1 MLIGLI
7 IAYIF
12 LGGGHETFLLNP
24 NLAKNVSTYV
34 KDKSRKDKIDKI
46 IKAVTKD
53 QENFQK
59 KTEKGSDK
67 KLVDLNMN
75 RASTRDQFTEVYNGF
90 YADLTGLQNR
100 FLDSEMVIRS
110 LIKPGEWDSIM
121 NKVLVTPEKGK
132 AKKQLASENKKLQ
145 DRLLRACDKSI
156 SDSAGKVQAKKY
168 VDEYTRRGDSVSAA
182 FLDLNYTYLKTL
194 RPYTAIRSDFEKP
207 RANMI
212 ALRRNYTESLLNM
225 RFKLIAITPLD
236 KWEGLAKELNNSFTY
251 MGAGLSK

>member
-1 MLIGLI
+1 MLIGLLV
-7 IAYIF
+7 AYLF

-34 KDKSRKDKIDKI
+34 KDKNRKDKIDKI
-46 IKAVTKD
+46 IKAVAKD

-59 KTEKGSDK
+59 ETKKVSDK

-75 RASTRDQFTEVYNGF
+75 RASTREQFAGAYNSF
-90 YADLTGLQNR
+90 YAGLVSLQNN

-121 NKVLVTPEKGK
+121 NKVLVIPERGK
-132 AKKQLASENKKLQ
+132 AKKQLASENKKLH
-145 DRLLRACDKSI
+145 DRLIRACDRNI
-156 SDSAGKVQAKKY
+156 SDSVGKSEAKKY
-168 VDEYTRRGDSVSAA
+168 VDEYTMSGDSVSAA
-182 FLDLNYTYLKTL
+182 FLDLNYKYLKSL
-194 RPYTAIRSDFEKP
+194 RIYTATRSDFEQP

-212 ALRRNYTESLLNM
+212 TLRKNYTESLVNM
-225 RFKLIAITPLD
+225 RFKLIAITPKD

>member
-1 MLIGLI
+1 MLIGLLV
-7 IAYIF
+7 AYLF
-12 LGGGHETFLLNP
+12 LGGKHETFLLNP
-24 NLAKNVSTYV
+24 NLARNVSMYV
-34 KDKSRKDKIDKI
+34 KDKSRKEKIDKI
-46 IKAVTKD
+46 LKAVAKE

-59 KTEKGSDK
+59 KTQKESDK

-75 RASTRDQFTEVYNGF
+75 RASTREQFLDAYNVF
-90 YADLTGLQNR
+90 YTDLISLQNN

-132 AKKQLASENKKLQ
+132 AKKQLAGENMKLH
-145 DRLLRACDKSI
+145 DRLIRACDKSI
-156 SDSAGKVQAKKY
+156 TDSAGKAEAKKY
-168 VDEYTRRGDSVSAA
+168 VEEYTSRGDSVTIA
-182 FLDLNYTYLKTL
+182 FLDLNYIYLKAL
-194 RPYTAIRSDFEKP
+194 RPYNATRGDFEKS

-212 ALRRNYTESLLNM
+212 ALRKNYTESLVNM
-225 RFKLIAITPLD
+225 RFKLIAITPTD

>member
-1 MLIGLI
+1 MLIGLLV
-7 IAYIF
+7 AYLF
-12 LGGGHETFLLNP
+12 LSGGHETFLLNP

-46 IKAVTKD
+46 IKAVAKD

-59 KTEKGSDK
+59 ATKKGSDK

-75 RASTRDQFTEVYNGF
+75 PASTQDQFSGVYNDF
-90 YADLTGLQNR
+90 YTGLISLQNS

-110 LIKPGEWDSIM
+110 LIKPDEWDNIM
-121 NKVLVTPEKGK
+121 NKVLITPEKDK
-132 AKKQLASENKKLQ
+132 AKKQLAGENKKLH
-145 DRLLRACDKSI
+145 DRLISACNRSI
-156 SDSAGKVQAKKY
+156 SDTAGRLEARKY
-168 VDEYTRRGDSVSAA
+168 VDEYTASGDEVAAA
-182 FLDLNYTYLKTL
+182 FLDLNYKYFETL
-194 RPYTAIRSDFEKP
+194 RPYTATRSDFEQP

-212 ALRRNYTESLLNM
+212 TLRKNYTESLVTM
-225 RFKLIAITPLD
+225 RFKLIAITPKD

>member
-1 MLIGLI
+1 MLIGLLV
-7 IAYIF
+7 AYLF

-24 NLAKNVSTYV
+24 NLTKNVSTYV

-46 IKAVTKD
+46 IKAVAKD

-59 KTEKGSDK
+59 ETKKGSDK

-75 RASTRDQFTEVYNGF
+75 RASTREQFTGAYKDF
-90 YADLTGLQNR
+90 YAGLVSLQNS

-110 LIKPGEWDSIM
+110 LIKPNEWDSII
-121 NKVLVTPEKGK
+121 NKVLTTPEKGK
-132 AKKQLASENKKLQ
+132 AKKQLSSENKKLH
-145 DRLLRACDKSI
+145 DRLIRACDRSI
-156 SDSAGKVQAKKY
+156 SDPAGRVQAKKY
-168 VDEYTRRGDSVSAA
+168 VNEYTMSGDSVSAA
-182 FLDLNYTYLKTL
+182 FLDLNYKYLKSL
-194 RPYTAIRSDFEKP
+194 RRYTATRSEFEQP

-212 ALRRNYTESLLNM
+212 TLRKNYTESLVNL
-225 RFKLIAITPLD
+225 RFKLIAITPKE

>member
-1 MLIGLI
+1 MLIGLLV
-7 IAYIF
+7 AYLF

-34 KDKSRKDKIDKI
+34 KDKSRRDKIDKI
-46 IKAVTKD
+46 IKAVAKD

-59 KTEKGSDK
+59 ETKKGTDK

-75 RASTRDQFTEVYNGF
+75 RASTREQFAEVYNSF
-90 YADLTGLQNR
+90 YAGLISLQNN
-100 FLDSEMVIRS
+100 FLDSEIVIRS
-110 LIKPGEWDSIM
+110 LIKPGEWDSII

-132 AKKQLASENKKLQ
+132 AKKQLASENKKMQ
-145 DRLLRACDKSI
+145 DRLIRACDRSI
-156 SDSAGKVQAKKY
+156 SDPTGKAEAKKY
-168 VDEYTRRGDSVSAA
+168 VNEYTMKGDTVSAA
-182 FLDLNYTYLKTL
+182 FLDLNYKYLKTL
-194 RPYTAIRSDFEKP
+194 RSYTAKRSDFEQP

-212 ALRRNYTESLLNM
+212 TLRRNYTESLVTM
-225 RFKLIAITPLD
+225 RFKLIAITPTD